1 VDQRLESYLRELV
14 RWGERTNLVGSL
26 ERSAL
31 EQHLSDSLAAA
42 PHLPSGARVADLGSG
57 AGLPGIPLA
66 IAREDAAITLVEIR
80 ERRVHFLR
88 HVVRTL
94 GLACRVE
101 RVDLDEAAPDAPYDV
116 ALLRAVA
123 PPVEAVPRA
132 RPWVRDGG
140 EIWLWTR
147 EPAEALPWPVAG
159 EIPIGA
165 GRGSVLRIRACDV
178 PRRTL

>member
-1 VDQRLESYLRELV
+1 MDARFESYLQELV

-26 ERSAL
+26 ERGAL
-31 EQHLSDSLAAA
+31 EQHLNDALAAA
-42 PHLPSGARVADLGSG
+42 PHLPRGARVVDLGSG

-66 IAREDAAITLVEIR
+66 IAREDAELTLVEIR

-88 HVVRTL
+88 HVVRAL

-101 RVDLDEAAPDAPYDV
+101 RVDLDAGPPAAPYDV

-123 PPVEAVPRA
+123 PPAEAVPRA
-132 RPWVRDGG
+132 RPWVREEG
-140 EIWLWTR
+140 EIWIWTR
-147 EPAEALPWPVAG
+147 ESADALPWGVAG
-159 EIPIGA
+159 EIPIGV